1 MTPSPLVPHLLW
13 SRGWRLIGWLAV
25 ALWLLAA
32 CNNPPPVVDL
42 PAADLD
48 VKITVVDTDANP
60 ADGKA
65 PIVVQF
71 FNGGTFVQLSNNVAV
86 SCNGVALTWNGL
98 GYAERVPLVAPG
110 GIYRC
115 THGRSGVN
123 TSVDIVVPARPVFVA
138 PTQGA
143 TVNRSSG
150 LTITY
155 VPGSGTGMRAS
166 AGDGSTG
173 LGGNLQADDGTFS
186 SFDVSSLQA
195 GPGSLGLTREFTFTP
210 GGTGF
215 QSAEIKYSSGADIN
229 VTWQ

>member
-1 MTPSPLVPHLLW
+1 MTHSPLATPRRRARL
-13 SRGWRLIGWLAV
+13 WRLSGWLILV
-25 ALWLLAA
+25 LWLLAA

-48 VKITVVDTDANP
+48 VKVTIIDTDATPSDN
-60 ADGKA
+60 KA

-71 FNGGTFVQLSNNVAV
+71 FNGGNFVQLGNNAAV

-110 GIYRC
+110 GLYRC

-123 TSVDIVVPARPVFVA
+123 TNVDITVPARPVFVA

-143 TVNRSSG
+143 TVNRSGS

-155 VPGSGTGMRAS
+155 VPGSGAGMRAS

-173 LGGNLQADDGTFS
+173 LGGNLQADNGTFS
-186 SFDVSSLQA
+186 GFDVSSLQA
-195 GPGSLGLTREFTFTP
+195 GPGTLGLTREFTVTP

-215 QSAEIKYSSGADIN
+215 HSAEIKYSSGADIDI
-229 VTWQ
+229 TWQ